1 MTGPYSEPSRDR
13 YPAQSEDRSLPP
25 QAPPSILAAFRLMYV
40 GALLQGLGLVLT
52 WLTRD
57 QLRDTVAEQQDVRG
71 DELDTAY
78 NITLGGGITINLLAI
93 AMWIWMAHANRQGF
107 SWARIVATVLGALNI
122 AFTLYWISQAWGLI
136 IVVQLI
142 TIAMGATVL
151 FLLYRP
157 DSSGYYAAVTQQT
170 RSQTE

>member
-1 MTGPYSEPSRDR
+1 MTVPSSD
-13 YPAQSEDRSLPP
+13 PAQEPDQHDDRRLAP

-40 GALLQGLGLVLT
+40 GALLQGLGLVFT

-57 QLRDTVAEQQDVRG
+57 QLRNTVAEQQNVSG
-71 DELDTAY
+71 EELDSAY

-93 AMWIWMAHANRQGF
+93 AMWLWMAHANRHGF

-122 AFTLYWISQAWGLI
+122 AFTLYWLSQASGLSV
-136 IVVQLI
+136 VVQLI

-157 DSSGYYAAVTQQT
+157 DSSAYYTAVAQQA
-170 RSQTE
+170 RS

>member
-1 MTGPYSEPSRDR
+1 MTVPSSEPSPEPR
-13 YPAQSEDRSLPP
+13 PAQPEDRSLTP

-57 QLRDTVAEQQDVRG
+57 QLRDTVAEQQEVSG
-71 DELDTAY
+71 ESLDTAY

-93 AMWIWMAHANRQGF
+93 AMWIWMAHANRNGF
-107 SWARIVATVLGALNI
+107 SWARIVATVLGVLNI
-122 AFTLYWISQAWGLI
+122 AFTLYWISQASGLI
-136 IVVQLI
+136 VVVQLI

-157 DSSGYYAAVTQQT
+157 DSTAYYTAVTRHT
-170 RSQTE
+170 RPQPE

>member
-1 MTGPYSEPSRDR
+1 MTAPSSDPSRGPHSDQRGDR
-13 YPAQSEDRSLPP
+13 GPLP

-40 GALLQGLGLVLT
+40 GALLQGIGLVLT

-57 QLRDTVAEQQDVRG
+57 QLRNTVAEQQSVTG
-71 DELDTAY
+71 DELDSAY

-93 AMWIWMAHANRQGF
+93 AMWIWMAHANRRGF
-107 SWARIVATVLGALNI
+107 GWARIVATVLGALNI
-122 AFTLYWISQAWGLI
+122 AFTLYWITQASGLSV
-136 IVVQLI
+136 VVQLI

-157 DSSGYYAAVTQQT
+157 DSTAFYTAVTQQI
-170 RSQTE
+170 RQ

>member
-1 MTGPYSEPSRDR
+1 MTVPSSKPSRG
-13 YPAQSEDRSLPP
+13 PHSEHRDLDLP

-40 GALLQGLGLVLT
+40 GALLQGIGLVLI

-57 QLRDTVAEQQDVRG
+57 RLRDSVAEQQGVSG
-71 DELDTAY
+71 EELESAY

-93 AMWIWMAHANRQGF
+93 AMWIWMAHANRNGF

-122 AFTLYWISQAWGLI
+122 AFTIYWLSQAFGLSV
-136 IVVQLI
+136 VVQLI

-157 DSSGYYAAVTQQT
+157 DSSAYYTAMT
-170 RSQTE
+170 RQSRV